1 MNILI
6 TGCNGQMGNEML
18 LLEKNNMQHTF
29 SNTDVRQLDITNRNA
44 VDEEYVEGNAIDCI
58 VNCAA
63 YTAVDR
69 AENDRELC
77 NLLNA
82 TAPAYLASAVNRP
95 RYSVIGKAKI
105 KSVYGLEIPYW
116 EDSLSDCVTA
126 LLQ

>member
-1 MNILI
+1 
-6 TGCNGQMGNEML
+6 
-18 LLEKNNMQHTF
+18 MQHTF
-29 SNTDVRQLDITNRNA
+29 FNTDVKQLDITDRNA
-44 VDEEYVEGNAIDCI
+44 DDEYVEGNAIDRI

-69 AENDRELC
+69 AESNRELC

-95 RYSVIGKAKI
+95 RYSVLDKTKI

-116 EDSLSDCVTA
+116 EDSLSDCVKA

>member
-6 TGCNGQMGNEML
+6 TGCNGQLGNEML
-18 LLEKNNMQHTF
+18 LLEKDNMQHTF
-29 SNTDVRQLDITNRNA
+29 FNTDVKQLDITNRNA
-44 VDEEYVEGNAIDCI
+44 DDEYVEGNAIDCI

-69 AENDRELC
+69 AESDSELC
-77 NLLNA
+77 NLLNE
-82 TAPAYLASAVNRP
+82 TAPAYLASAVNRHH
-95 RYSVIGKAKI
+95 YSVIDKAKI

>member
-6 TGCNGQMGNEML
+6 TGCNGQLGNEML
-18 LLEKNNMQHTF
+18 LLEKDNMQHTF
-29 SNTDVRQLDITNRNA
+29 FNTDVKQLDITDRNA
-44 VDEEYVEGNAIDCI
+44 DDEYVEGNAIDRI

-69 AENDRELC
+69 AESDRELC

-82 TAPAYLASAVNRP
+82 TAPAYLASAVNRH
-95 RYSVIGKAKI
+95 RYSVIDKAKI

>member
-6 TGCNGQMGNEML
+6 TGCNGQLGNEML
-18 LLEKNNMQHTF
+18 LLEKDNMQHTF
-29 SNTDVRQLDITNRNA
+29 FNTDVKQLDITDRNA
-44 VDEEYVEGNAIDCI
+44 DDEYVEGNAIDRI

-69 AENDRELC
+69 AESDRELC

-82 TAPAYLASAVNRP
+82 TAPAYLASAVNRS
-95 RYSVIGKAKI
+95 RYSVLDKTKF

-116 EDSLSDCVTA
+116 EDSLSDCVKA

>member
-6 TGCNGQMGNEML
+6 TGCNGQLGNEML
-18 LLEKNNMQHTF
+18 LLEKDNMQHTF

-44 VDEEYVEGNAIDCI
+44 VDEYVEGNAIDCI

-69 AENDRELC
+69 AESDSELC
-77 NLLNA
+77 NLLNE
-82 TAPAYLASAVNRP
+82 TAPAYLASAVNHHH
-95 RYSVIGKAKI
+95 YSVIDKAKI

>member
-6 TGCNGQMGNEML
+6 TGCNGQLGNEML
-18 LLEKNNMQHTF
+18 LLEKDNMQHTF
-29 SNTDVRQLDITNRNA
+29 FNTDVKQLDITDRNA
-44 VDEEYVEGNAIDCI
+44 DDGYVEGNAIDRI

-69 AENDRELC
+69 AESDRELC

-95 RYSVIGKAKI
+95 RYSVLDKTKI

-116 EDSLSDCVTA
+116 EDSLSDCVKA